1 MRDQKLY
8 ESVGKYI
15 DKYYID
21 KPDDIKLDKEMKSI
35 FDRISEFRKKKATK
49 KCNAEEDTDIEID
62 ESAVESFDVESM
74 QKMKATDAM
83 SSTLATNRN
92 IESLMGQMDETFSQ
106 RLLRLIDERGM
117 TDSEAYNK
125 AYVDRRHFSKIR
137 KDVNYTPNKKT
148 VLAFAIALELSIDE
162 AKDLLNSAG
171 FAFSRSSKTDIIVAY
186 FLQNVPYLYMLSTDG
201 FSNSF
206 VNEEEF
212 HKTCREYYK
221 MIGEHGYEAV
231 RDNLEKW
238 LKETSELGCGDDVTM
253 VMAYID
259 K

>member
-74 QKMKATDAM
+74 QKMIATDAM

-92 IESLMGQMDETFSQ
+92 IDSLMGQMDETFSQ

-186 FLQNVPYLYMLSTDG
+186 FLQNKIYDM
-201 FSNSF
+201 FEI
-206 VNEEEF
+206 NE
-212 HKTCREYYK
+212 
-221 MIGEHGYEAV
+221 IL
-231 RDNLEKW
+231 D
-238 LKETSELGCGDDVTM
+238 
-253 VMAYID
+253 AYGQPIFE
-259 K
+259 

>member
-1 MRDQKLY
+1 MEVVLRIAIHHIPINHQAAVPQKLY

-35 FDRISEFRKKKATK
+35 FDKISEFRKKKATK
-49 KCNAEEDTDIEID
+49 KCDIEKKADIEID

-74 QKMKATDAM
+74 QKTKATNSM

-186 FLQNVPYLYMLSTDG
+186 FLQNKIYDMFEINEIWEISIRMIVTQDVHIAVQNILLY
-201 FSNSF
+201 
-206 VNEEEF
+206 V
-212 HKTCREYYK
+212 
-221 MIGEHGYEAV
+221 V
-231 RDNLEKW
+231 RV
-238 LKETSELGCGDDVTM
+238 S
-253 VMAYID
+253 I
-259 K
+259 

>member
-49 KCNAEEDTDIEID
+49 KCDAEEDTDIEID

-74 QKMKATDAM
+74 QKTKATDSM

-106 RLLRLIDERGM
+106 RLLRLIWYEMAKWTLR
-117 TDSEAYNK
+117 SQQQ
-125 AYVDRRHFSKIR
+125 
-137 KDVNYTPNKKT
+137 TPNKK
-148 VLAFAIALELSIDE
+148 IWHMN
-162 AKDLLNSAG
+162 NSL
-171 FAFSRSSKTDIIVAY
+171 RT
-186 FLQNVPYLYMLSTDG
+186 
-201 FSNSF
+201 SF
-206 VNEEEF
+206 
-212 HKTCREYYK
+212 Y
-221 MIGEHGYEAV
+221 
-231 RDNLEKW
+231 
-238 LKETSELGCGDDVTM
+238 
-253 VMAYID
+253 
-259 K
+259 